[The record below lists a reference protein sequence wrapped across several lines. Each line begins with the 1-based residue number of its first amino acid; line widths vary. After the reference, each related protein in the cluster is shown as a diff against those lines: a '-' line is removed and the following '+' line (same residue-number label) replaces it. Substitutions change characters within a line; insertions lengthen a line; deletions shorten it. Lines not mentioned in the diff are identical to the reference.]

1 MKNLLIQD
9 AFLGPAVPA
18 LGWVPAPR
26 YLLRRSRIN
35 HALRGIQPCR
45 LLEIGCGPGML
56 LRELTSRGFECSAL
70 ETSDQAR
77 AAAIRISES
86 LGDDGIRFHSTPDD
100 AWTGQ
105 FPLIMAFEVLE
116 HIEDDAGALAE
127 WASWLAPGGHLILS
141 VPAHQKR
148 WNARDVWA
156 GHVKRYERAQLRAVV
171 EGAGLEVESIECY
184 GFPLANALEILG
196 EGRYQVDP
204 RVAEAPASVE
214 SRDDNTAN
222 SGVDRSSD
230 AKWFPLLKSWPG
242 KAALMAA
249 LVAQRPFLGT
259 EMGNGYLLKASKCR

>member
-1 MKNLLIQD
+1 MNDLLIED
-9 AFLGPAVPA
+9 SLLGPAVPS

-26 YLLRRSRIN
+26 YLLRRSRIK
-35 HALRGIQPCR
+35 HALGNISPCR

-56 LRELTSRGFECSAL
+56 LRELAARGFECSAL

-77 AAAIRISES
+77 AAAIRISDS

-100 AWTGQ
+100 AWNGH

-116 HIEDDAGALAE
+116 HIEDDAGALAQ
-127 WASWLAPGGHLILS
+127 WASWLAPDGHLILS

-171 EGAGLEVESIECY
+171 EGSGLLVESIECY
-184 GFPLANALEILG
+184 GFPLANALEVLG
-196 EGRYQVDP
+196 EGRYKTDP
-204 RVAEAPASVE
+204 RVAKAPRSMA
-214 SRDDNTAN
+214 SRDKNTAN

-242 KAALMAA
+242 KAALMVA
-249 LVAQRPFLGT
+249 LMAQLPFLGT
-259 EMGNGYLLKASKCR
+259 EMGNGYLLKASKPR

>member
-1 MKNLLIQD
+1 MKSLLVND
-9 AFLGPAVPA
+9 SLLGPAVPA

-26 YLLRRSRIN
+26 YLLRRSRIKR
-35 HALRGIQPCR
+35 ALRNIAPCH

-56 LRELTSRGFECSAL
+56 LRELTASGFECSAL
-70 ETSDQAR
+70 ETSDDAR
-77 AAAIRISES
+77 AAATRISES
-86 LGDDGIRFHSTPDD
+86 LGDDGINFHSIPDD
-100 AWTGQ
+100 SWVNH

-116 HIEDDAGALAE
+116 HIEDDAAALAQ
-127 WASWLAPGGHLILS
+127 WTSWLAPGGHIILS

-156 GHVKRYERAQLRAVV
+156 GHVRRYERAQLRAVA
-171 EGAGLEVESIECY
+171 EGAGLKVESIECY

-196 EGRYQVDP
+196 DGRYKADP
-204 RVAEAPASVE
+204 RVASAPGSAE
-214 SRDDNTAN
+214 SRDENTAN

-249 LVAQRPFLGT
+249 LAAQMPFLKT
-259 EMGNGYLLKASKCR
+259 EMGNGYLLKASKPR